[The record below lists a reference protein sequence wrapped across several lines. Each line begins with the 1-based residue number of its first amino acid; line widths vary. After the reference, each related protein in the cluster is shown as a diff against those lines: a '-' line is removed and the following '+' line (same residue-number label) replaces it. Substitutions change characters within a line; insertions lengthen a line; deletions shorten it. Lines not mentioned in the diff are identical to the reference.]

1 MPKLDIRNVSGQN
14 AGSIELSEEVFG
26 IEPNIPVMHMVV
38 KNILANRRQG
48 TQSVLTRADVSGGG
62 RKPYRQKGT
71 GHARQGSITAPHYVG
86 GGVSFAPK
94 PRSYRY
100 VLPKKVRRLGMLS
113 AFSAKV
119 KDNEMLVI
127 DELKLDSPS
136 TKNMAQILS
145 NVGVADKK
153 VLIVTSDVNK
163 NVVLSARNIKGV
175 QTTFVGEINVYDI
188 LNHDIFL
195 ATKSAIE
202 KIEEV
207 YKK

>member
-1 MPKLDIRNVSGQN
+1 MPKLDILNVSGQTV
-14 AGSIELSEEVFG
+14 GSMELSESVFG
-26 IEPNIPVMHMVV
+26 IEPNIPVMHAIV

-48 TQSVLTRADVSGGG
+48 TQSAKTRAEVSGGG

-94 PRSYRY
+94 PRSFRY
-100 VLPKKVRRLGMLS
+100 TLPKKVRRLGMLS
-113 AFSAKV
+113 AFSAKMR
-119 KDNEMLVI
+119 DNEIVVL
-127 DELKLDSPS
+127 DDLKLDSPS
-136 TKNMAQILS
+136 TKNMVNIL
-145 NVGVADKK
+145 NNIKIADKK
-153 VLIVTSDVNK
+153 VLVVTSDVNE
-163 NVVLSARNIKGV
+163 NVVRSTRNVPGV

-195 ATKSAIE
+195 ATQAAIE

-207 YKK
+207 YNR